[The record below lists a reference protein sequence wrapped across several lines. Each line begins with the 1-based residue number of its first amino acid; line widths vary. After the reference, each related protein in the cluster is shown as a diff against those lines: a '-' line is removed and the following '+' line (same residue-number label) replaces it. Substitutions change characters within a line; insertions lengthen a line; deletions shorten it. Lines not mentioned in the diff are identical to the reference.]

1 MGLNRRRIWLG
12 GFVGGVVW
20 IIWSWVLNMIF
31 LGPRYLAIQNSGL
44 FLKQPR
50 YPFFMGQWIVLLFL
64 LAIIMSHLYAWS
76 RATIGPGPLT
86 AIKIGFLVG
95 FAIGFPAN
103 FAQATWSPIPR
114 IFPLGWMLEV
124 WVGAI
129 LATLVAG
136 ALYKD

>member
-1 MGLNRRRIWLG
+1 MGLNRSRIWLG

-20 IIWSWVLNMIF
+20 IIWSWALNMMF
-31 LGPRYLAIQNSGL
+31 LGPRYMDVQNSGL

-50 YPFFMGQWIVLLFL
+50 YPFFMGQWIVLLIAL
-64 LAIIMSHLYAWS
+64 GIIMAYLYAWA
-76 RATIGPGPLT
+76 RATLGPGPGT
-86 AIKIGFLVG
+86 ALKIGFLAG
-95 FAIGFPAN
+95 FAMAFPGN

-114 IFPLGWMLEV
+114 IFPLGWMLEM

-136 ALYKD
+136 FLYKE